1 MFLPVLL
8 RCDSVLAPER
18 LDKVAAIRK
27 AGLLADVVQVKI
39 RKKQEI
45 LCLAQPDK
53 FNVFLAGLPI
63 EFPEALGKI
72 GIAHVAD
79 GGKILDLDRFVR
91 MCINVFG
98 DRVDRILGIRQG
110 KRLVGVKAQRTPFPQ
125 DMGKQCIDMR
135 LDHDP
140 VAIFLC
146 SHFLNTVR
154 KKMLNRTVR
163 KTNCPRRLLLAFALL
178 ARTTL

>member
-8 RCDSVLAPER
+8 RCDTMFAPEC

-27 AGLLADVVQVKI
+27 AGLLTDVVQVKI
-39 RKKQEI
+39 RKKQKI

-63 EFPEALGKI
+63 ELPEALGKI

-91 MCINVFG
+91 MCIDVFG
-98 DRVDRILGIRQG
+98 DRVDRILGIRQC
-110 KRLVGVKAQRTPFPQ
+110 KRLVGVKAKRTPFPQ
-125 DMGKQCIDMR
+125 DMGEQCIDMR
-135 LDHDP
+135 LDHNT
-140 VAIFLC
+140 VAVFLR
-146 SHFLNTVR
+146 SHFLNTV
-154 KKMLNRTVR
+154 
-163 KTNCPRRLLLAFALL
+163 
-178 ARTTL
+178 